1 MAGSDDTPGSDGS
14 TDGGAPLGAAPA
26 GGGGASAERILDLDI
41 ATELKQ
47 SYLRY
52 AMSVIVDRALP
63 DVRDGLKPSQRRILV
78 AMNDLNLGPTRK
90 TIKCAKVVGETMGNY
105 HPHGDQAIYPTLVRM
120 AQPFNMSATLIE
132 GQGNFGSIDRDPPAS
147 MRYTECRMTHAAVEM
162 LDDLDKE
169 TVDFRPN
176 YDESRVEPTVLPGR
190 FPNLLINGGAGIAV
204 AMASSIPPHNPRE
217 VADAILAYLDDP
229 DIDVQGLMQILPGP
243 DLPTGARLC
252 GRQAILEAY
261 THGRAALEMRAVCE
275 ILEPEGRRGPQI
287 LITEIPYQVNKAAL
301 VQKIADLAKGDR
313 VDGITDVRDESGKD
327 IRVVVSLRRDVDPE
341 IVLNQLYKFSQLRE
355 TLSVIMIAL
364 VDGRPELCGLKR
376 LIEAYIGHRREVITR
391 RTRYLLRKAE
401 ERDHIVAG
409 LLRALDLIDEIVALL
424 RASSDPKEAKAG
436 LIERFAFS
444 TAQADAILQM
454 RLQRLTGLQRQELEA
469 EHADLLAKIA
479 DCRDILARDER
490 VVGILRDDMNA
501 LKERFPAAR
510 RTRIE
515 DSQEDFTSLDLIA
528 PENVVVTL
536 SHEGYVKRT
545 GLDAYRRQRRG
556 GKGIIGTESKE
567 GDFVEHLLVANTHDT
582 MLYFTDTG
590 RVFRDGVHVLPDRGR
605 YTKGRALVNLLD
617 LAPDERIKA
626 VLPVGALE
634 GERSLLFATRD
645 GLVKRTRLSEF
656 QNIHRGGIIAI
667 QLVEGDALLGVA
679 LVEPDDEVVLVTA
692 QGMAIRFPVREAR
705 PMGRS
710 TRGVRGIRLLPGDR
724 VVDMAVA
731 RDTVTRVAEDGT
743 PQEQPGTLLTV
754 FERGQAKRT
763 AFGEYR
769 VQGRGGKGLRNVSPG
784 GLERNGEVVAARP
797 VLDGDEIILIT
808 QGGKTIRMRVTSEQF
823 RPIGRSTAGVRA
835 IEVPEGDRLVSMA
848 WVRPEDGGE
857 DEDVGQDGDGGE
869 DGMPGAGPTNAPPVP
884 DPAGDAGP
892 SDAPSGSGR

>member
-1 MAGSDDTPGSDGS
+1 MAGTDDAEVLPPA
-14 TDGGAPLGAAPA
+14 DGGG
-26 GGGGASAERILDLDI
+26 ERILDLDI

-78 AMNDLNLGPTRK
+78 AMNDLNLGPQRK

-120 AQPFNMSATLIE
+120 AQPFNMSETIIQ

-190 FPNLLINGGAGIAV
+190 FPNLLINGGNGIAV

-217 VADAILAYLDDP
+217 VADAILAVLDNP
-229 DIDVQGLMQILPGP
+229 DIDVPSLMQVIPGP
-243 DLPTGARLC
+243 DLPTGARIC

-261 THGRAALEMRAVCE
+261 THGRAAIEMRAVSE
-275 ILEPEGRRGPQI
+275 IIEGEGRRGPQI

-301 VQKIADLAKGDR
+301 VQKIADLAKSDR

-364 VDGRPELCGLKR
+364 VNGRPELCGIKR
-376 LIEAYIGHRREVITR
+376 LIEAYIDHRREVITR

-401 ERDHIVAG
+401 ERDHIVSG
-409 LLRALDLIDEIVALL
+409 LLQALDLIDEIVALL
-424 RASSDPKEAKAG
+424 RASADPKVAKVG
-436 LIERFAFS
+436 LMERFGFTS
-444 TAQADAILQM
+444 IQADAILQM

-469 EHADLLAKIA
+469 EHADLAAKIA
-479 DCRDILARDER
+479 DCKDILARDER
-490 VVGILRDDMNA
+490 VVGILRDDMAA
-501 LKERFPAAR
+501 LKDRFTVAR

-515 DSQEDFTSLDLIA
+515 DSQDDFTSLDLIA

-536 SHEGYVKRT
+536 SHEGYIKRT

-556 GKGIIGTESKE
+556 GKGIKGTDSKA

-590 RVFRDGVHVLPDRGR
+590 RVFRDGVHALPDRGR
-605 YTKGRALVNLLD
+605 YTKGRAIVNLLD
-617 LAPDERIKA
+617 LAPEERIKA
-626 VLPVGALE
+626 VLPVGEME
-634 GERSLLFATRD
+634 GERALLFATRE
-645 GLVKRTRLSEF
+645 GLVKRTLLSEF

-679 LVEPDDEVVLVTA
+679 LVDPKDEVVLVTA
-692 QGMAIRFPVREAR
+692 QGMAIRFPVAEAR
-705 PMGRS
+705 AMGRA
-710 TRGVRGIRLLPGDR
+710 TRGVRGIRLQPGDR
-724 VVDMAVA
+724 VVDMALA
-731 RDTVTRVAEDGT
+731 RDTVVLTAEDGT
-743 PQEQPGTLLTV
+743 TSEHPGTLLTV
-754 FERGQAKRT
+754 FERGQAKRS
-763 AFGEYR
+763 AFAEYR
-769 VQGRGGKGLRNVSPG
+769 VQGRGGKGLRNVSAG

-797 VLDGDEIILIT
+797 VLDGDEVILIT
-808 QGGKTIRMRVTSEQF
+808 QGGKSIRMRVTSEQF
-823 RPIGRSTAGVRA
+823 RPTGRSTAGVRA

-848 WVRPEDGGE
+848 WVRPEDDGEMDEDDLEGGDVDDADVEDAGE
-857 DEDVGQDGDGGE
+857 DAADPE
-869 DGMPGAGPTNAPPVP
+869 GAGA
-884 DPAGDAGP
+884 
-892 SDAPSGSGR
+892 